1 VFPYSLGVLTII
13 QGMYSLLWV
22 VIMMDILSPTLD
34 LRDLGRWSSAQ
45 ELLAACALTAIVF
58 ALGIVMHTI
67 SRNLFRHMK
76 DLWCVNVLLSRAV
89 TLRIDDLGSRGP
101 VGGPSIQEIRDTEGM
116 DQLRKVGEFMHAID
130 YTLMSHAPHVH
141 EAIGVYRDQYRLA
154 REFILPSIILALVV
168 PFWEPIPMGHIATF
182 PLVSLQI
189 FFLFVLFAGV
199 SMYAFRERSYR
210 YAAARVRSYLAL
222 EAEQRATQAEHGHLA
237 AVS

>member
-1 VFPYSLGVLTII
+1 
-13 QGMYSLLWV
+13 MYSLLWI
-22 VIMMDILSPTLD
+22 VIMMDVFSPTFD
-34 LRDLGRWSSAQ
+34 LRDLDQWSSSQ
-45 ELLAACALTAIVF
+45 VLLTVCGLSTIVF
-58 ALGIVMHTI
+58 AVGIVMHTL
-67 SRNLFRHMK
+67 SRNLFRHTK
-76 DLWCVNVLLSRAV
+76 DLWCINVLMSSAV
-89 TLRIDDLGSRGP
+89 SLRIEDLGSCGP
-101 VGGPSIQEIRDTEGM
+101 VGGPSIQEIRDAEGM
-116 DQLRKVGEFMHAID
+116 EQVRKAGEYMHAID

-141 EAIGVYRDQYRLA
+141 EAIRVYRDQYRLA
-154 REFILPSIILALVV
+154 REFIVPSIILALVV